1 MSEIKAALDQ
11 LREAIIVDRKRCGND
26 MAESLWKNEIL
37 ILDYISKLEAQLA
50 HAKDHLDEFSSFPT
64 VAEGIQ
70 AMRVRMLELHAEN
83 IRLSAPC
90 PTCGSSLFDCADCVE
105 KQKADLT
112 AKIKALSFCEHG
124 AEFEH
129 LTNCEKCVNS
139 VLDKL

>member
-1 MSEIKAALDQ
+1 MSDMLKAAIERLEWQ
-11 LREAIIVDRKRCGND
+11 LSRQTMIDATDSAD
-26 MAESLWKNEIL
+26 MRL
-37 ILDYISKLEAQLA
+37 ILAHVSKLEAQLA
-50 HAKDHLDEFSSFPT
+50 NAKEHLDEFSSFPT

-70 AMRVRMLELHAEN
+70 AMRIRMLELHAEN
-83 IRLSAPC
+83 IRLSTPC